1 MPGIIVGID
10 GSSHSRRALEWAV
23 REAAVRQVPLTVIT
37 IHQVASSAW
46 TGQGIMYAQDE
57 ELATQ
62 ARKSAQEET
71 DDVLEQAGD
80 KRPPQV
86 TVKAVSGLP
95 AEQLLAAAAA
105 EGADMLVIGSR
116 GSGGFSRLLLGSV
129 SSQVTHHATC
139 PVVII
144 PGADRHR

>member
-10 GSSHSRRALEWAV
+10 GSGHSRRALEWAV
-23 REAAVRQVPLTVIT
+23 REAAVREAPLTVIT

-46 TGQGIMYAQDE
+46 TGHGILYAQDE

-71 DDVLEQAGD
+71 DQVLEQAGD

-95 AEQLLAAAAA
+95 AEELLAAA

-116 GSGGFSRLLLGSV
+116 GGGGFSRLLLGSV
-129 SSQVTHHATC
+129 SSQVAHHATC
-139 PVVII
+139 PVVVI
-144 PGADRHR
+144 PAADRHG

>member
-1 MPGIIVGID
+1 MSGIIVGID
-10 GSSHSRRALEWAV
+10 GSGHSRRALEWAV

-37 IHQVASSAW
+37 VHQVASSAW
-46 TGQGIMYAQDE
+46 TGRGIMYAQDD

-71 DDVLEQAGD
+71 DHVLEQTGD
-80 KRPPQV
+80 KHPPQV

-95 AEQLLAAAAA
+95 AEQLLAAA
-105 EGADMLVIGSR
+105 EDADMLVIGSR

-139 PVVII
+139 PVAII

>member
-10 GSSHSRRALEWAV
+10 GSGHSRRALEWAV
-23 REAAVRQVPLTVIT
+23 SEAAVRQVPLTVIT
-37 IHQVASSAW
+37 VHQVASSAW
-46 TGQGIMYAQDE
+46 TGSGIMYAQDE

-71 DDVLEQAGD
+71 DHVLGQAGD
-80 KRPPQV
+80 KRPSQV

-95 AEQLLAAAAA
+95 AEQLLAAA
-105 EGADMLVIGSR
+105 EDADMLVIGSR

-144 PGADRHR
+144 PGTDLHR